1 MSDPDVESFNHA
13 VAVTATGS
21 VAVLYFDIR
30 DNTPA
35 PGLPTDVWLTHS
47 EDGGRTFSADDHLY
61 GPFDFMLAPESAG
74 RGPFVGDYMGL
85 EPTAGDD
92 LVAFYAVAVAES
104 DADVFSQR
112 LTK

>member
-1 MSDPDVESFNHA
+1 
-13 VAVTATGS
+13 
-21 VAVLYFDIR
+21 
-30 DNTPA
+30 
-35 PGLPTDVWLTHS
+35 VWLTHS

-61 GPFDFMLAPESAG
+61 GPFDFTLAPESAG

-85 EPTAGDD
+85 EPTTGDD

-112 LTK
+112 ATK